1 MSVASTA
8 PVHVVVMC
16 ARDDVGEA
24 GAKLLAVYPG
34 DNHTMEELN
43 SGKSFKEMDCRPIWW
58 VELSPEDSE
67 RVGKGL
73 LGQVERMGA
82 LH

>member
-1 MSVASTA
+1 MSVASKA
-8 PVHVVVMC
+8 PVQVVVMC
-16 ARDDVGEA
+16 DQNNVNNP

-34 DNHTMEELN
+34 DEHTTEELR
-43 SGKSFKEMDCRPIWW
+43 SGKSFGEMDCRPIWW

-73 LGQVERMGA
+73 LGRVGA
-82 LH
+82 VH

>member
-1 MSVASTA
+1 MSIASKA
-8 PVHVVVMC
+8 PVQVVVMC
-16 ARDDVGEA
+16 DKDNVNNPGM
-24 GAKLLAVYPG
+24 KLLAVYPG
-34 DNHTMEELN
+34 DPHTTAELR
-43 SGKSFKEMDCRPIWW
+43 SGKSFQEMDCRPLWW
-58 VELSPEDSE
+58 VELSAKDSE